1 MDRGVANTVK
11 TLAFCLS
18 TPTVRTRIHFFP
30 SAGSVGGAAGVNCT
44 LKLFGKGFER
54 RAVLLDGGRI
64 GQPDGVR
71 LEDAF
76 PHVRSEASGIL
87 GLEVTLEC
95 PQGQGRV
102 NLQSSH
108 STIEFISPQFSI
120 AYGSAPFLALRE
132 GEQGSV
138 TERLIAARRRNRVGA
153 GIHDS
158 LLTTSLVVI
167 NSSREPLRPD
177 VLHTVGQT
185 EVALPLG
192 TVAPESV
199 VEIPLDESLFKG
211 KESQPCLWGE
221 VCAAKI
227 GLGESASSGDA
238 GYYLVYREPNTKR
251 PISVC
256 AL

>member
-18 TPTVRTRIHFFP
+18 TPSVRTRIHFFP
-30 SAGSVGGAAGVNCT
+30 SGGSVGGAAAVNCS
-44 LKLFGKGFER
+44 LKLFGKGFESR
-54 RAVLLDGGRI
+54 SVLLDGGRI

-76 PHVRSEASGIL
+76 PNIRSEGSGIV
-87 GLEVTLEC
+87 GLEVLLEC
-95 PQGQGRV
+95 PQGQGRI

-108 STIEFISPQFSI
+108 ATIELVSPQFSI
-120 AYGSAPFLALRE
+120 AYGSAPFVALRE
-132 GEQGSV
+132 GEQGSI
-138 TERLIAARRRNRVGA
+138 TERLIAARRRNRVA
-153 GIHDS
+153 AAIHDS
-158 LLTTSLVVI
+158 LITTSLVVI
-167 NSSREPLRPD
+167 NPSSEPLRPE
-177 VLHTVGQT
+177 VTHTVG
-185 EVALPLG
+185 EADVALPLG

-211 KESQPCLWGE
+211 KESQQCLWGE

-227 GLGESASSGDA
+227 AIAEYSGSADS

-251 PISVC
+251 PIAVC